1 MVAGFAMQ
9 GASWHGVNPSL
20 GRSLLSSVSSQ
31 RLRINVLLLGVS
43 IAGIQCFGYS
53 RFSAR
58 GSLDEEVSQE
68 VLAPEENSLVG
79 KM

>member
-1 MVAGFAMQ
+1 MVAGFSMQ
-9 GASWHGVNPSL
+9 GASWDGANPSL
-20 GRSLLSSVSSQ
+20 GRSLLSLVSSQ

-43 IAGIQCFGYS
+43 IAGIQCFRYV

-58 GSLDEEVSQE
+58 GSLDEEVPQE
-68 VLAPEENSLVG
+68 VPAPEEHSLVR